1 MDALIQRAQRL
12 LGSGSPDGA
21 PPGAAA
27 AGERAA
33 APAWVRSWEGAAGPT
48 GVPAEQG
55 PAAAGDALAA
65 YMADAGR
72 RTTPDSAW
80 DEGSWA
86 SRRDAS
92 CSVSAAPATAEQAK
106 VGGGSLD
113 GWIAR
118 FEQPGQCGAA
128 PAARAAPSDAEAWQ
142 RWLAREVSRTLPCL
156 LVALPAASLACV
168 AENSTNNAARS

>member
-12 LGSGSPDGA
+12 LGSGLPEDA

-33 APAWVRSWEGAAGPT
+33 IPAWANSWEGLT
-48 GVPAEQG
+48 GAPAEQG

-65 YMADAGR
+65 YVVDAGR
-72 RTTPDSAW
+72 RGAPDRAW

-86 SRRDAS
+86 SRHDAS

-106 VGGGSLD
+106 AGGGSLD
-113 GWIAR
+113 GWIAA

-142 RWLAREVSRTLPCL
+142 RWLALEVSRTLPCL
-156 LVALPAASLACV
+156 LVALRLHFCLMHQWLCC
-168 AENSTNNAARS
+168 